1 MRPFFPVYYLKILP
15 FPPFFSLESC
25 YNIGMDIETV
35 SVDMSQ
41 PSVQEPP
48 PVQREEEPPAPA
60 DTVASAQT
68 ITDPN
73 LGQSVNILD

>member
-1 MRPFFPVYYLKILP
+1 MSGNKRKITKVSLTPFFP
-15 FPPFFSLESC
+15 LESC
-25 YNIGMDIETV
+25 YNNGMDIETV

-48 PVQREEEPPAPA
+48 PAHREEEQPAPV

-68 ITDPN
+68 ISDLN
-73 LGQSVNILD
+73 LGQTVNILD